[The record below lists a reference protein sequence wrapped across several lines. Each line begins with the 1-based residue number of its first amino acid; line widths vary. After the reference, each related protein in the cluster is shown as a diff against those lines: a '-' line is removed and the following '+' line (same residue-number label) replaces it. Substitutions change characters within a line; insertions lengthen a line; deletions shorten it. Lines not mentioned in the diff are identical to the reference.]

1 MLAAQRAVI
10 VGVTATPIVSNGN
23 IYCFGLLR
31 RAASGN
37 GADLA
42 DSSNHHLLHFLLK
55 YLQGESCAGLD

>member
-1 MLAAQRAVI
+1 MAATAIQ
-10 VGVTATPIVSNGN
+10 TATNGN

-55 YLQGESCAGLD
+55 YLRGESCAGLD